1 MPTPLTI
8 VATIQALPGYENDV
22 EKALLEVI
30 PPTLAESGCIQY
42 DLHRDLQK
50 TGLFLFYENW
60 STREEWDAH
69 MDSAHLAAMNKAT
82 EGKQEDTVIY
92 QMTKVD

>member
-1 MPTPLTI
+1 MTKPLTI
-8 VATIQALPGYENDV
+8 VATIQALPGHENDV

-30 PPTLAESGCIQY
+30 PPTLAEPGCIQY

-50 TGLFLFYENW
+50 TGLFLFFENW

-69 MDSAHLAAMNKAT
+69 MESSHLAAMKKAT
-82 EGKQEDTVIY
+82 DGKLEETIIF
-92 QMTKVD
+92 QMAKVD